1 MFDDA
6 VNIARQADVAIVN
19 VGFNES
25 SERESNDRPF
35 RLPEY
40 QDSLVRCVAS
50 VNPKTVV
57 LLNSGAGVDMTR
69 WIGDVPSLLQV
80 WYAGQEG
87 GTAIAEILTGKVNPS
102 GKLPMTFDRRWED
115 NPAFPYYYDEDG
127 DNRVTYGEGIFMGYR
142 HYDSSETEPL
152 FAFGHGLSYTDFK
165 YSGLKVMKTGDN
177 AFKVSFNVW
186 NSGDFDGAETAQLY
200 IAPVAPA
207 VERPCKELKGFEKK
221 FIRKGETV
229 RMEIELDSS
238 SFSYYDVDSGAFR
251 CDPGKYRILVGDSSD
266 NILLS
271 RTVKL

>member
-1 MFDDA
+1 MHS
-6 VNIARQADVAIVN
+6 ARQADVDIVN

-40 QDSLVRCVAS
+40 QDSLVQCVAS

-57 LLNSGAGVDMTR
+57 LMNSGAGVDMTR
-69 WIGDVPSLLQV
+69 WIGNVSSLLQV

-127 DNRVTYGEGIFMGYR
+127 DKRVTYGEGIFMGYR

-165 YSGLKVMKTGDN
+165 YSGLKVMKTGEN
-177 AFKVSFNVW
+177 AFKVSFNVR

-238 SFSYYDVDSGAFR
+238 SFSYYDVDSDAFR